1 MLDEFGNLFYQVEQD
16 WFKYAVNAI
25 DVGGGA
31 DREFWQTSSIMIVN
45 IYGQALTLDLPLLQ
59 RIHMGNAT

>member
-1 MLDEFGNLFYQVEQD
+1 MHLCLMNLDFFYQVEQD

-31 DREFWQTSSIMIVN
+31 DRAFW
-45 IYGQALTLDLPLLQ
+45 
-59 RIHMGNAT
+59 